1 MSKDKIIRFA
11 VIGVVLTTLVGTVS
25 QCTGVSEKSLYDLV
39 DEIQR
44 KFFPQSELNEYII
57 KTPELLNQRVERD
70 TTRAIERILP
80 EYDGII
86 EKANSVYHPRYSES
100 PLNTS
105 VCYTDECKSLGGEM
119 RICAPFYDG
128 CN

>member
-11 VIGVVLTTLVGTVS
+11 VIGIILTTLVGSIS
-25 QCTGVSEKSLYDLV
+25 QCTGTTEKSLYNLI

-44 KFFPQSELNEYII
+44 KFFPQSDLNQYII
-57 KTPELLNQRVERD
+57 NTPRLLNQRVERD
-70 TTRAIERILP
+70 VTRAIENALP
-80 EYDGII
+80 EYDRII
-86 EKANSVYHPRYSES
+86 ERENLVYRPRYSEKPVNS
-100 PLNTS
+100 SL
-105 VCYTDECKSLGGEM
+105 CYTDECKSLGGEM